1 MKKEILIQSTSGIH
15 AALASKVVQ
24 LSHQYDAEVKLH
36 YKDKVIDI
44 ASILG
49 LMSLAVPEGENIT
62 LVADGKDAENVI
74 LGIEQIV
81 GQKG

>member
-1 MKKEILIQSTSGIH
+1 MKKEILITSTSGIH

-62 LVADGKDAENVI
+62 LVAEGADSDKVI
-74 LGIEQIV
+74 RAIEKV
-81 GQKG
+81 VSGT

>member
-1 MKKEILIQSTSGIH
+1 MKKEILIKSTSGIH
-15 AALASKVVQ
+15 AALASKIVQ

-36 YKDKVIDI
+36 YNDKIIDI

-62 LVADGKDAENVI
+62 LIADGKDASIVVDA
-74 LGIEQIV
+74 IEKII
-81 GQKG
+81 G

>member
-1 MKKEILIQSTSGIH
+1 MKKDLSIKSTSGIH
-15 AALASKVVQ
+15 AALASKIVQ

-49 LMSLAVPEGENIT
+49 LMSLAVPEGENVT
-62 LVADGKDAENVI
+62 LTADGEDASKVI
-74 LGIEQIV
+74 KAIEELLSR
-81 GQKG
+81 

>member
-1 MKKEILIQSTSGIH
+1 MKKEILITSTSGIH

-49 LMSLAVPEGENIT
+49 LMSLAVPEGENVT
-62 LVADGKDAENVI
+62 LVADGPDADKVI
-74 LGIEQIV
+74 HAIEKV
-81 GQKG
+81 VSG

>member
-1 MKKEILIQSTSGIH
+1 MKKEILITSTSGIH

-24 LSHQYDAEVKLH
+24 LSHQFDAEVKLH

-49 LMSLAVPEGENIT
+49 LMSLAVPEGENVT
-62 LVADGKDAENVI
+62 LIADGSEADKVI
-74 LGIEQIV
+74 AAIEKV
-81 GQKG
+81 VSEK

>member
-1 MKKEILIQSTSGIH
+1 MKKDILIKSTSGIH
-15 AALASKVVQ
+15 AALASKIVQ
-24 LSHQYDAEVKLH
+24 MSHQYEVEVKLH

-62 LVADGKDAENVI
+62 LTAEGKDSLFVINNVAK
-74 LGIEQIV
+74 LLSE
-81 GQKG
+81 

>member
-1 MKKEILIQSTSGIH
+1 MKKEILITSTSGIH

-49 LMSLAVPEGENIT
+49 LMSLAIPEGENIT
-62 LVADGKDAENVI
+62 LVAEGADSDKVI
-74 LGIEQIV
+74 RAIEKV
-81 GQKG
+81 VSGT

>member
-1 MKKEILIQSTSGIH
+1 MKKDIIIKSTSGIH
-15 AALASKVVQ
+15 AALASKIVQ
-24 LSHQYDAEVKLH
+24 MSHQYEAEVKLH

-62 LVADGKDAENVI
+62 LTAEGKDAAKVIEN
-74 LGIEQIV
+74 IEELLS
-81 GQKG
+81 K

>member
-1 MKKEILIQSTSGIH
+1 MKKEILITSTSGIH

-24 LSHQYDAEVKLH
+24 LSHQFDAEVKLH

-49 LMSLAVPEGENIT
+49 LMSLAVPEGENVT
-62 LVADGKDAENVI
+62 LVADGNEADKVI
-74 LGIEQIV
+74 AAIEKV
-81 GQKG
+81 VSEK

>member
-1 MKKEILIQSTSGIH
+1 
-15 AALASKVVQ
+15 VQ

-49 LMSLAVPEGENIT
+49 LMSLAVPEGENVT
-62 LVADGKDAENVI
+62 LVAEGADSDKVI
-74 LGIEQIV
+74 RAIEKV
-81 GQKG
+81 VSGT

>member
-1 MKKEILIQSTSGIH
+1 MKKEIYIRSTSGIH
-15 AALASKVVQ
+15 AALASKIVQ

-36 YKDKVIDI
+36 YLDKVIDI

-62 LVADGKDAENVI
+62 LVAEGKDAEIVI
-74 LGIEQIV
+74 NAIEKVI
-81 GQKG
+81 G

>member
-1 MKKEILIQSTSGIH
+1 MKKEILITSTSGIH

-49 LMSLAVPEGENIT
+49 LMSLAVPEGENVT
-62 LVADGKDAENVI
+62 LVAEGADSDKVI
-74 LGIEQIV
+74 RAIEKV
-81 GQKG
+81 VSGT